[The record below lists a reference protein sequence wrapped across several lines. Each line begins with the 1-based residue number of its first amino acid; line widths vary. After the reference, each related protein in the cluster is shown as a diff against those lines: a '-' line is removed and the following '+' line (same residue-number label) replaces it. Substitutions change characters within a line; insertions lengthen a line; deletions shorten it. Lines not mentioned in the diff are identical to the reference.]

1 MSQFEFYSSNN
12 DRGALL
18 TIYQIDRN
26 AAALIASVVLGAVVT
41 FIWAEVSYRLLR
53 RSYPEVSV
61 KGRNRAASAIVGMME
76 RLLLTS
82 LAIWLQPALGPIAA
96 AFFGVKAALSWGELK
111 DLNHRASRTRYSVS
125 FMNSLVSIGWAIACG
140 IWAKV

>member
-1 MSQFEFYSSNN
+1 MVF
-12 DRGALL
+12 G
-18 TIYQIDRN
+18 TH
-26 AAALIASVVLGAVVT
+26 
-41 FIWAEVSYRLLR
+41 
-53 RSYPEVSV
+53 
-61 KGRNRAASAIVGMME
+61 K

-96 AFFGVKAALSWGELK
+96 VFFAVKAALSWGELK

-125 FMNSLVSIGWAIACG
+125 FLNSLVSIGLAVACG